1 MNKVFTIGRFAAD
14 PELKTTGSGIAVTS
28 FTIAVDR
35 PYSKGEKQTDWLDV
49 VAWRST
55 AEHICKHFKKGDG
68 IIVEGT
74 IQTRNWEDKNGQK
87 RKVVEIVAENVEFL
101 PRGKSENAKVENDK
115 FVPADFEDLPF

>member
-14 PELKTTGSGIAVTS
+14 PELKTTGSGLAVTS
-28 FTIAVDR
+28 FTVAVDR

-55 AEHICKHFKKGDG
+55 AEHICRNFKKGDA
-68 IIVEGT
+68 IIIEGT
-74 IQTRNWEDKNGQK
+74 IQTRMWEDKNGQK
-87 RKVVEIVAENVEFL
+87 RKAVEIVAENVEFV
-101 PRGKSENAKVENDK
+101 PRTKNEKAGNDE

>member
-28 FTIAVDR
+28 FTVAVDR

-55 AEHICKHFKKGDG
+55 AEHICRNFKKGDG

-87 RKVVEIVAENVEFL
+87 RKAVEIVAENVEFV
-101 PRGKSENAKVENDK
+101 PRNKNEKAENDE